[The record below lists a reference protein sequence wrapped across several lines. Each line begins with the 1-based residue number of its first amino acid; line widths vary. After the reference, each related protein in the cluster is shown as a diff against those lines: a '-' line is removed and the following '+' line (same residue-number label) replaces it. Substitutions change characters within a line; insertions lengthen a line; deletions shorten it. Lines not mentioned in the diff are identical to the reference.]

1 MTIVSGLL
9 GKAQNLLGK
18 AITRK
23 TKVYD
28 ASKNRFVVA
37 GITLDGLTSVELSGD
52 VISKTET
59 GIDSQYY
66 AYYETFEN
74 ITARLTVL
82 PTAQCNDVLKALKH
96 AQTRRKGWVMV
107 SMYDNGNFV
116 GDFHGHLISAGALT
130 QGIEAG
136 DIEYTFGL
144 YPLDT
149 TIIANTLTQETPVA
163 IEPDS
168 PDYIPQN

>member
-18 AITRK
+18 VITRK

-52 VISKTET
+52 LVSKTEL
-59 GIDSQYY
+59 GIDGQYY
-66 AYYETFEN
+66 AYYEAFDN
-74 ITARLTVL
+74 ATARLSVL
-82 PTAQCNDVLKALKH
+82 PTARCNDILKALKH
-96 AQTRRKGWVMV
+96 AQTKRKGWVKV
-107 SMYDNGNFV
+107 SIYDNGNFV
-116 GDFHGHLISAGALT
+116 GNFNGHLMSTGSLS
-130 QGIEAG
+130 QGIEAQ
-136 DIEYTFGL
+136 DIEYVFGL
-144 YPLDT
+144 YPLSKE
-149 TIIANTLTQETPVA
+149 TLFNALTEETPVA